1 MKIPTAFQGR
11 RTVEFVRTLSNADAP
26 LVETPAQPALSDD
39 ELLDSY
45 SSTVTRVVERVSSA
59 VVNIRVHKANRE
71 GQQGQESGGSGS
83 GFVIAPD
90 GFILTNSH
98 VVHGAN
104 KLEVTLADGEV
115 FSANL
120 IGEDPETDLAV
131 IRINAPQ
138 QLSYV
143 HLGDSRT
150 VRVGQI
156 AIAIGSPF
164 GFQQT
169 VTAGVVSALGRSMRS
184 QSGRLID
191 NVIQTDAALNPG
203 NSGGPLVNSRGE
215 VIGVNT
221 AIILPAQGI
230 CFAIASNTAE
240 FVAAWLIKEGRIRRS
255 WIGVMG
261 QNAPIHR
268 RVARFHH
275 LAAEHG
281 VLVAGTEPNSPANR
295 AGLREGD
302 VIVAFAGESVSSIDE
317 LHHHLVAN
325 VIGIPTTLTVIRHT
339 EKLDLVVTPEELFR
353 DNQRN

>member
-11 RTVEFVRTLSNADAP
+11 RAAEWVRTFSESDSVVAAAP
-26 LVETPAQPALSDD
+26 FQSAPGDD
-39 ELLDSY
+39 ELLDGY
-45 SSTVTRVVERVSSA
+45 SQTVTRAVEKVGPA
-59 VVNIRVHKANRE
+59 VVNLRVHKPGRE
-71 GQQGQESGGSGS
+71 GRRDQASGGSGS

-90 GFILTNSH
+90 GFILTNRH
-98 VVHGAN
+98 VVQGAD
-104 KLEVTLADGEV
+104 KLEVTLADGQV
-115 FSANL
+115 LAGSL
-120 IGEDPETDLAV
+120 VGEDPETDLAV
-131 IRINAPQ
+131 VRVNAS
-138 QLSYV
+138 QLAHARLS
-143 HLGDSRT
+143 DSKS

-156 AIAIGSPF
+156 AIAIGSPY

-184 QSGRLID
+184 QSGRLIE

-230 CFAIASNTAE
+230 CFAIASTTAE

-261 QNAPIHR
+261 RNVPIHR
-268 RVARFHH
+268 RVVRFHR
-275 LAAEHG
+275 LTAEFG
-281 VLVAGTEPNSPANR
+281 VLVAGIEPGSPASR

-302 VIVAFAGESVSSIDE
+302 VIVAFAGEPVSEIDG
-317 LHHHLVAN
+317 LHRHLGAKI
-325 VIGIPTTLTVIRHT
+325 IGIPSPITIIRHT
-339 EKLDLVVTPEELFR
+339 EKLDRVITPEELAR
-353 DNQRN
+353 DHQRN